1 MSVRHTRLRHALI
14 RPAAIAATLAIATTG
29 LLATAA
35 PAGATDRAAT
45 TLAVSPAKVTKTV
58 GQGVTFTWTLTS
70 GGHHVGGKSVE
81 VYTRATT
88 TSTWTHL
95 GTKTLNANGVTQVAF
110 TVQRSTY
117 VLAKFLG
124 TGSYAPSSSYGTV
137 SAVSA
142 IGQRAVT
149 EASRHK
155 GAPYQYGATGP
166 TRFDC
171 SGFTR
176 YVWARLG
183 KSLPHNSGQQYGA
196 VRHVA
201 KANKKIG
208 DLIFIYG
215 SGGIYHVGI
224 YAGNGYFWHAPHTGD
239 VVKKAPIY
247 TSSYY
252 VGRVA

>member
-1 MSVRHTRLRHALI
+1 MSVRHPRLRHALI
-14 RPAAIAATLAIATTG
+14 RPAAALAALAVVTTG
-29 LLATAA
+29 LLGTAA
-35 PAGATDRAAT
+35 PANATDPAAT
-45 TLAVSPAKVTKTV
+45 TLTVSPVKVTKTV

-70 GGHHVGGKSVE
+70 GGHHVGGKTVE

-95 GTKTLNANGVTQVAF
+95 GTKTLNSYGVAQVAF

-124 TGSYAPSSSYGTV
+124 TSTYAASSSYGTV
-137 SAVSA
+137 SAVA
-142 IGQRAVT
+142 PIGQRAVT
-149 EASRHK
+149 EASRHQ
-155 GAPYQYGATGP
+155 GAPYQYGAAGP

-171 SGFTR
+171 SGLTR
-176 YVWARLG
+176 YVWGRLG
-183 KSLPHNSGQQYGA
+183 KSLPHNSGQQYSV
-196 VRHVA
+196 VRHIA
-201 KANKKIG
+201 KANKKVG

-215 SGGIYHVGI
+215 SSGIYHVGI

-239 VVKKAPIY
+239 VVKKAQIF